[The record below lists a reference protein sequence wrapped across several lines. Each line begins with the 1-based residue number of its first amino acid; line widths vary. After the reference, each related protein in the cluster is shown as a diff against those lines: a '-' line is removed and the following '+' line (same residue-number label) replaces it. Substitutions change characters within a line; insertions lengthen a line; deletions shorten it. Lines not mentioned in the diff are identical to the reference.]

1 MAVTYGNFI
10 IGGST
15 TLEDPLALDGPF
27 PKYNISSESNLTESG
42 DFLSTKHS
50 ITVTG
55 TLTIGTWAT
64 ANIITIGQRQ
74 SVIQKEINKA
84 LNARTHSG
92 NDDNATLTIAPYGG
106 LGNSIVFAN
115 TRLLS
120 VEIPE
125 QTDES
130 AGVQNQEYSFS
141 FEAYDTVGYNIISGS
156 ETWDVSKDDSIIVDS
171 SSGGQ
176 SYTYT
181 VSHTVEATGVGTGG
195 TTAYDN
201 ARTWVLERAG
211 TSGSGDPSADI
222 GAEGGTYNH
231 LQSVNSDV
239 QSGSYSKTDT
249 WVRADGSYSSEIDIS
264 TDSGED
270 GITTITVNGTIQGLD
285 SSGASSRL
293 ENAKT
298 GRTYWEGQS
307 FDLANAVYNVEGGAL
322 QSTIISSS
330 QGESRSGGSTTF
342 SRSFSDVVVTIVGAI
357 AESVDVT
364 YDNPDGGNKVMAIL
378 QIMNRAAGPILQDM
392 QTTPEKKQGLSVDVT
407 MGKQYRTTKPTFGW
421 EVYAPT
427 DGHRQSFNESWSAS
441 TGKYTLSVE
450 WVY

>member
-64 ANIITIGQRQ
+64 ANITTIGQRQ

-141 FEAYDTVGYNIISGS
+141 FEAYDASGAGIVSGS
-156 ETWDVSKDDSIIVDS
+156 ETWDAARNEGVVVDS
-171 SSGGQ
+171 SSGQ
-176 SYTYT
+176 AYTYT
-181 VSHTVEATGVGTGG
+181 ITHTVEATGIGTGG
-195 TTAYDN
+195 STAVNN
-201 ARTWVLERAG
+201 AQSWVEDRAG
-211 TSGSGDPSADI
+211 TGAGAPDI
-222 GAEGGTYNH
+222 GQPGGTYNH
-231 LQSVNSDV
+231 VKSANSIT
-239 QSGSYSKTDT
+239 QSGSYSQTDT
-249 WVRADGSYSSEIDIS
+249 WVEAGGTYSSEIDIN
-264 TDSGED
+264 TDASGD
-270 GITTITVNGTIQGLD
+270 GITTITVNGNIQGLD
-285 SSGASSRL
+285 SSGADSRL
-293 ENAKT
+293 SNAKT
-298 GRTYWEGQS
+298 GRTYWEGQA
-307 FDLANAVYNVEGGAL
+307 FTLAQAVYNVDGGVL
-322 QSTIISSS
+322 QSTVISSS
-330 QGESRSGGSTTF
+330 QGENRGAGSASF
-342 SRSFSDVVVTIVGAI
+342 SRAFNDVVITIPGAI
-357 AESVDVT
+357 SESINVT
-364 YDNPDGGNKVMAIL
+364 YDNPDGGNKLMALI
-378 QIMNRAAGPILQDM
+378 QVMNRAAGPIFQDM
-392 QTTPEKKQGLSVDVT
+392 QTTPEKKQGLSVEAT
-407 MGKQYRTTKPTFGW
+407 MGRAYRTTKPTFGW
-421 EVYAPT
+421 AAYAPT
-427 DGHRQSFNESWSAS
+427 ADTASRQSFNEEWSAT
-441 TGKYTLSVE
+441 TGKYSLSVE